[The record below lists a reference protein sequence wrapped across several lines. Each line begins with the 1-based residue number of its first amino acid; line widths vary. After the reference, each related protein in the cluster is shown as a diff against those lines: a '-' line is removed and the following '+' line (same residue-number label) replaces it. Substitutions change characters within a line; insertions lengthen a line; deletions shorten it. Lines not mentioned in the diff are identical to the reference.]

1 MSNSTNESYIRARS
15 LMNEFK
21 KRVRDSRP
29 DYCDSNYDIGYL
41 SSFLEMIIAE
51 NSDLEQKVADHI
63 DCIGNK

>member
-1 MSNSTNESYIRARS
+1 
-15 LMNEFK
+15 MNEFK